1 MTINNLYL
9 KCMTAVFLGGMV
21 SAAAV
26 AQERSNAKTV
36 LKQCYYKYAGD
47 DQRSNM
53 TITVK
58 DIGGKPQESQ
68 YRRLWKNYQSKGDDL
83 VDKVVLFTIF
93 PPHKK
98 GLSFMR
104 WGYSAK
110 SGKPPEMWVYLTDM
124 RKIRR
129 LSQRDPA
136 NKAWVIKDDDLRLRE
151 MVEDKHRYKGV
162 RQLNGKTYHLVEF
175 LPKSDPV
182 YSKRVAW
189 FEKGDG
195 WDDCVLRQV
204 DFYGKQDSE
213 MVKQQYIEWVK
224 IGDAWAWKK
233 VSIESRYGDAY
244 IRYDMRDIEVNVGLK
259 DDVFT
264 RYTMKRGYRE

>member
-1 MTINNLYL
+1 MNINSLYL
-9 KCMTAVFLGGMV
+9 KSVMAVVLGMMI
-21 SAAAV
+21 SAAVV

-53 TITVK
+53 TIVVK

-68 YRRLWKNYQSKGDDL
+68 YRRLWKNYQGDGDL
-83 VDKVVLFTIF
+83 VDKVLLFTTF

-104 WGYSAK
+104 WGYTAESDK
-110 SGKPPEMWVYLTDM
+110 SPEMWIYLTDM

-136 NKAWVIKDDDLRLRE
+136 NNAWVIKDEDLRLRE
-151 MVEDKHRYKGV
+151 MSEDKHRYKGV
-162 RQLNGKTYHLVEF
+162 QTVNGKTFHVVEF

-189 FEKGDG
+189 FEKGDS
-195 WDDCVLRQV
+195 WDDCTLRQM
-204 DFYGKQDSE
+204 DFYDKKNKD
-213 MVKQQYIEWVK
+213 MIKQQYIEWVK

-259 DDVFT
+259 DDIFT
-264 RYTMKRGYRE
+264 RYVMKRGYRE